1 MSAVLKLVQ
10 GSQEWL
16 DYRRTMRN
24 ASETPA
30 VLGISPWVTPYQLW
44 LIKSGRS
51 TQAVTQAMTHGTQL
65 EPQARAAYEVQTGHV
80 MNPLVMQDG
89 QYSASLDGITLAGDL
104 VLEVKCPF
112 RGRQSSL
119 WKAAKDGETPP
130 YYAAQIQ
137 HQLMVSGAAEAHLWV
152 YIEGEGIQLTQR
164 RDEAAMEA
172 IRGAWDTFAGY
183 LTTDTPP
190 PLSEADTAQRS
201 DPDWIEAAQEFISAK
216 QQADAASEALEK
228 ARQKLIDLTRSPRES
243 GAGVSVVK
251 LWKAGTVDYKKIP
264 ELRGVDLE
272 RYRGKGREEVRVA
285 VAK

>member
-1 MSAVLKLVQ
+1 MSTVLKLVQ

-16 DYRRTMRN
+16 DYRRSMRN

-44 LIKSGRS
+44 LIKTGRS
-51 TQAVTQAMTHGTQL
+51 TQAVTQAMAHGTQL
-65 EPQARAAYEVQTGHV
+65 EPQARAAYEAQTGHV

-89 QYSASLDGITLAGDL
+89 LYSASLDGITLSGDL
-104 VLEVKCPF
+104 IVEVKCPF

-119 WKAAKDGETPP
+119 WKAAKEGETPR

-152 YIEGEGIQLTQR
+152 YIEGEGILLTQR

-172 IRGAWDTFAGY
+172 IHGAWDTFSLY
-183 LTTDTPP
+183 LEGDNPP
-190 PLSEADTAQRS
+190 PLSEADSAQR
-201 DPDWIEAAQEFISAK
+201 DDAAWREAAAAFVAAKRNADSA
-216 QQADAASEALEK
+216 DEALST
-228 ARQKLIDLTRSPRES
+228 ARQRLVDLAMHPRET
-243 GAGVSVVK
+243 GGGVSVVK
-251 LWKAGTVDYKKIP
+251 LWKPGNVDYKRIP

-272 RYRGKGREEVRVA
+272 RYRGKGREEVRIT